1 MTTYQVID
9 ELCNIINELSDLVK
23 KQQQQLE
30 MAGCDISDF
39 SEIKN
44 SIETKMDVAEYHIRH
59 V

>member
-9 ELCNIINELSDLVK
+9 ELCKIVNELSDLVK
-23 KQQQQLE
+23 KQQEEME
-30 MAGCDISDF
+30 MAGCDLDVF
-39 SEIKN
+39 LKIKN